1 MNLGLIIQ
9 RKVTASSLGEVNNS
23 ESPGII
29 IKKNSRELEK
39 WMDHTTQLK

>member
-9 RKVTASSLGEVNNS
+9 RKVTAPSLGDVNDS

-29 IKKNSRELEK
+29 TKKNSRELEK
-39 WMDHTTQLK
+39 WIDHTIQL